1 MAKALRTVGGGVLDP
16 TIQFATLMVDGKEYQ
31 LAYSFNAIA
40 AAERTAGCNLLSG
53 LESLNDLTALQ
64 LRGLLFA
71 ALSIAHPTVKE
82 GEKERLFTVEDAGRM
97 IRLDTIAPIT
107 TSLAEAYQLSMP
119 EKKKDPIVAGAPPA

>member
-1 MAKALRTVGGGVLDP
+1 MAKAIRTVDGGALDP
-16 TIQFATLMVDGKEYQ
+16 TILFATLMVDGKEYK

-40 AAERTAGCNLLSG
+40 AAERTAGCNLLTG
-53 LESLNDLTALQ
+53 LESLSDLTAQQ

-82 GEKERLFTVEDAGRM
+82 GEKERLLTVEDAGQM

-107 TSLAEAYQLSMP
+107 TSLAEAYRLSMP
-119 EKKKDPIVAGAPPA
+119 EKKKDPTQADAPA

>member
-1 MAKALRTVGGGVLDP
+1 MAKTLRTVGGGMLDP
-16 TIQFATLMVDGKEYQ
+16 TILFSTLKVDEKEYK

-40 AAERTAGCNLLSG
+40 VAERTAGCNLLSG
-53 LESLNDLTALQ
+53 LENLSDLSALQ

-71 ALSIAHPTVKE
+71 ALSIAHPTITIE
-82 GEKERLFTVEDAGRM
+82 GAGRM

-119 EKKKDPIVAGAPPA
+119 EKKADPTEAVDPAAQN